1 MQPEMRSSG
10 DAGVSLAEEL
20 SALALHD
27 PVIVVFSPQ
36 AIGPAFEAAQR
47 LGCELDLL
55 LVGYILAPG
64 HPEQVIGSVLDLAV
78 PRVSIDEGL
87 AREFHVPP
95 GYLNTE
101 RQHQIAEL
109 ERLHFMYLGDDDPA
123 RHDHAGKDVVLLD
136 DGAND
141 EVLTLVTEMFDNA
154 GALSVRVV
162 DIRSFDGPPIDDMT
176 IAHLLKEARRL
187 RKRIH

>member
-1 MQPEMRSSG
+1 MQADTHSSG
-10 DAGVSLAEEL
+10 EAGRSLADQLAAL
-20 SALALHD
+20 SLHE

-36 AIGPAFEAAQR
+36 AVGLAFEAARR

-64 HPEQVIGSVLDLAV
+64 HPDQVIGSVLDLTV
-78 PRVSIDEGL
+78 PQVTIDEDL

-109 ERLHFMYLGDDDPA
+109 ERLHFMYLGNDDPA

-136 DGAND
+136 DGTD
-141 EVLTLVTEMFDNA
+141 EDVLQAVTKRFKDA
-154 GALSVRVV
+154 GALSVHVV
-162 DIRSFDGPPIDDMT
+162 NTRSIEGPPIDDRT

-187 RKRIH
+187 HKLLH